1 MTVDP
6 DAIRDRAAPVV
17 TPLGLGVYDVE
28 ITGSGHSRAIRVVVE
43 RRDAQGDAGSGV
55 DLDLI
60 TDATRL
66 LVPDLT
72 GAGLLRDSDVLEVSS
87 PGLERNLR
95 RSEHYQAAIGERV
108 SVKHRV
114 EGETVRE
121 HGVVVAADASGFDV
135 TLDDGTDRRIAYDDV
150 AACRTVFEW
159 GPAPRPG
166 RGSKPGK
173 GGTPRSKGTR
183 PKETTRS

>member
-6 DAIRDRAAPVV
+6 EVIRDRAAPVV
-17 TPLGLGVYDVE
+17 AGLGLDLYDVE
-28 ITGSGHSRAIRVVVE
+28 ITGAGHSRAIRVVVE
-43 RRDAQGDAGSGV
+43 RHDASDGSGV

-60 TDATRL
+60 TDATRIL
-66 LVPDLT
+66 APELT
-72 GAGLLRDSDVLEVSS
+72 AAGLLRDSDVLEVSS

-95 RSEHYQAAIGERV
+95 RPEHYRAATGERI
-108 SVKHRV
+108 SVKHTV
-114 EGETVRE
+114 AGETVRE
-121 HGVVVAADASGFDV
+121 RGVLAGADDTGFAV
-135 TLDDGTDRRIAYDDV
+135 QLDDGTDRRIAYADV

-173 GGTPRSKGTR
+173 GGATRSKGNR
-183 PKETTRS
+183 PKETSRS